1 LVFTGAP
8 RLKSTAGILSF
19 LLFVID
25 CYGLPRPVDFEMTN
39 ESLYVIVPGEG
50 ATGLQKFQHL
60 RNGVG
65 CQLMNLNIVG
75 YQDISKLLRDW
86 QTKPHSE
93 KV

>member
-1 LVFTGAP
+1 
-8 RLKSTAGILSF
+8 
-19 LLFVID
+19 
-25 CYGLPRPVDFEMTN
+25 MTN
-39 ESLYVIVPGEG
+39 ESLYLIVPGEG

-86 QTKPHSE
+86 QTKPRSE
-93 KV
+93 KILKHHALIFSGFRRGLFPKQPTYPRLEATF